1 MSRPEGILAQ
11 STLAN
16 SSRRRPTAHPR
27 ILRKDI
33 QELAHRHHPLDEM
46 PGMRYGDLL
55 ASLAGRRPLYVSRV
69 RNTACVARS
78 YSLVLTGVAAVI
90 AGLLADA
97 LGARGTVL
105 IASVFIRVY
114 PISFLI
120 GMINIQIFAPT
131 LVPTGEF
138 RSILYGGDDLE
149 AAARAQNDDV
159 NPVTPH
165 VRARVRRAVLNGLA
179 LIAFVG
185 LIAGAAGL
193 FRLERSIYDVMP
205 GLATKSGPRAFPVT
219 VRIREDGLDFTN
231 RSSGPWSCT
240 TQIGIRELGS
250 APFVLEAAQTRT
262 VAYASFLDG
271 TVPLSSDAGYWIA
284 REKIIVECGDR
295 AGFSHFVVF

>member
-1 MSRPEGILAQ
+1 VRRPEV
-11 STLAN
+11 
-16 SSRRRPTAHPR
+16 SSRNQRSQIPAVDGLLLTRAFSERIFRSLPIDIIRSMKCPTCDTA
-27 ILRKDI
+27 ISLRHS
-33 QELAHRHHPLDEM
+33 L
-46 PGMRYGDLL
+46 GGGRYMCP
-55 ASLAGRRPLYVSRV
+55 AC

-105 IASVFIRVY
+105 IASVFIGVY
-114 PISFLI
+114 PVSFLI

-159 NPVTPH
+159 NPVAPH